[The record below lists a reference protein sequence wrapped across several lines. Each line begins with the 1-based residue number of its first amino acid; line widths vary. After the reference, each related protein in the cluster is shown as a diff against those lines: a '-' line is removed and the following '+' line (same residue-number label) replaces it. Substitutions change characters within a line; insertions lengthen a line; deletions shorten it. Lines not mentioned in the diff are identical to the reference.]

1 MAKVFGNFDKI
12 IHTLKN
18 YYKFNLMTQA
28 VKLLFSIDIL
38 GNPIGLLENI
48 AGGVKDFFYLPIQGF
63 VKGPIYFLKGGAK
76 GTKSL
81 ISHAIGGAFDSAQ
94 KISSSLGRNIL
105 KLTDVNYKP

>member
-1 MAKVFGNFDKI
+1 MAKVFGYSDKI
-12 IHTLKN
+12 ISLFKD

-63 VKGPIYFLKGGAK
+63 VKGPIYFIQGGAK

-81 ISHAIGGAFDSAQ
+81 ISHTIGGAFDSTQ
-94 KISSSLGRNIL
+94 KITSSVGKHVL
-105 KLTDVNYKP
+105 KITDVKI